1 MAEPNTLHRP
11 DLRQIPE
18 CPVCHHNDQVKTAQE
33 AYKGGVTRLV
43 PPPLPKGTKTMM
55 PWIVTGMA
63 IYLCGNFY
71 LLVQLG
77 GGPGFSSWPVLFQVL
92 EVVVLLCLTV
102 SALVLSFIGFQRV
115 VQADRETQWLYPV
128 WDQVMD
134 QWRGLFHCGRDDVV
148 FRPGQRQVLS
158 DEELRKLMAL
168 EPPIISSNIKAMTR
182 EQPASSPQEPAGENG
197 EVTKA

>member
-1 MAEPNTLHRP
+1 M
-11 DLRQIPE
+11 I
-18 CPVCHHNDQVKTAQE
+18 
-33 AYKGGVTRLV
+33 
-43 PPPLPKGTKTMM
+43 

-77 GGPGFSSWPVLFQVL
+77 GGPGFSSWPVPFQVL

-128 WDQVMD
+128 WDEAMD
-134 QWRGLFHCGRDDVV
+134 QWRGLYHCGRDDVV
-148 FRPGQRQVLS
+148 FRPGQRQALA
-158 DEELRKLMAL
+158 DEELRKLLAGQA
-168 EPPIISSNIKAMTR
+168 PIISSNIKAITR
-182 EQPASSPQEPAGENG
+182 EQPASQSPKPAADV
-197 EVTKA
+197 EVTKK